1 MKSNATNALAAAIL
15 LASACAGAR
24 AAAPDLAA
32 VTKSFGPPVMW
43 VARPAKAPVID
54 GQLDDA
60 AWKQATPVVLGFLNA
75 RREKP
80 VAKTTARILADGK
93 AIYFAVR
100 CDEPHMDRVIAAGKA
115 RDGALWSGDT
125 VEFFIDPGHVSK
137 RFQYYHIIVNPAG
150 LIYDGRGK
158 DAKAWNAALSVKVAR
173 DKDGWT
179 VELAVPMKDLG
190 VAGKIPKVWGLNVN
204 RQRPELGVVS
214 PARGITST
222 AVRLKD
228 PSKYREGEDS
238 SWSPS
243 YCYDSH
249 IAERFGHA
257 VLAAGTVEVKPPKKL
272 FEVIYRTDFD
282 DGKAP
287 GWNDVKVVDDNFRG
301 PGKCI
306 APTKGSG
313 PIHFG
318 KALKDLDD
326 VTLVMTFKMPANGR
340 LYYYGRAR
348 DNMQCDADRHEV
360 WMPAAQAAKR
370 RFPHL
375 HDYDT
380 HGSMMAWK
388 SHGRIRAWPG
398 PWKMMTGHFSEPSIG
413 SIMSPGTDW
422 CIMRTRVGQF
432 RRQHGQDVVPISQNY
447 PRGLTF
453 ATGSAFLI
461 DDFLI
466 FRGIDLVPP
475 EPVTGVRAKA
485 ASGQVQVSWNRGK
498 DNTIV
503 SYYEVFAD
511 GKRVAQTHQL
521 TARVK
526 VGAEGVSVVAVD
538 LYENRSAPSR
548 PIKMPK

>member
-1 MKSNATNALAAAIL
+1 MKRNATNAVVVTIV
-15 LASACAGAR
+15 LASVCIGAS
-24 AAAPDLAA
+24 AAPPDLAPVA
-32 VTKSFGPPVMW
+32 KAFGPPVIW

-54 GQLDDA
+54 GKLDDA

-75 RREKP
+75 RPDMP
-80 VAKTTARILADGK
+80 VAKTTARVLADGK

-100 CDEPHMDRVIAAGKA
+100 CAEPHMDRVIAAGKK
-115 RDGALWSGDT
+115 RDGALWGGDT

-150 LIYDGRGK
+150 LVYDGRGK
-158 DAKAWNAALSVKVAR
+158 DAKAWNAALSSKVVR
-173 DKDGWT
+173 GEGGWT

-190 VAGKIPKVWGLNVN
+190 VARGIPKVWGLNIN

-222 AVRLKD
+222 AIRLKD

-257 VLAAGTVEVKPPKKL
+257 VLAVGAADVKPPEKL
-272 FEVIYRTDFD
+272 FEVIYRADFD
-282 DGKAP
+282 DGRAA
-287 GWNDVKVVDDNFRG
+287 GWNGVKVVDQNFRG

-306 APTKGSG
+306 APTGGKGA
-313 PIHFG
+313 IHFG
-318 KALKDLDD
+318 RPLKDLDD
-326 VTLVMTFKMPANGR
+326 VTLIMAFKMPANGR
-340 LYYYGRAR
+340 LYYYGRAP
-348 DNMQCDADRHEV
+348 DNMQCEADRHEV

-370 RFPHL
+370 KFPHL

-388 SHGRIRAWPG
+388 SHGRLRPWPG

-413 SIMSPGTDW
+413 SVMSPGTDW
-422 CIMRTRVGQF
+422 CILRTRVGQF
-432 RRQHGQDVVPISQNY
+432 RRQHQQNVVPISQNY

-466 FRGIDLVPP
+466 FRGTDVEPP
-475 EPVTGVRAKA
+475 KAVTGVRAKA
-485 ASGQVQVSWNRGK
+485 AGGEVEVSWLRGK
-498 DNTIV
+498 DNTMV
-503 SYYEVFAD
+503 AYYEVLAD
-511 GKRVAQTHQL
+511 GKKAAQTHQL

-526 VGAEGVSVVAVD
+526 AGAKGVSVVAVD
-538 LYENRSAPSR
+538 LYENRSTPSR